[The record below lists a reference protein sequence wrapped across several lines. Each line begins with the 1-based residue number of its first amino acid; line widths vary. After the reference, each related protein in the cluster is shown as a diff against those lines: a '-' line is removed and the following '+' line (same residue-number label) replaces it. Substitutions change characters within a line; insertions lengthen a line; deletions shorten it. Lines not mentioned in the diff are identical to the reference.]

1 MKRVLMKSTWMIF
14 IALEMFS
21 HIFVQKVILL
31 NALNTSYEAL
41 FLIKTKHCVG
51 NKDEKD
57 SLLAS
62 KG

>member
-1 MKRVLMKSTWMIF
+1 MIF